1 MMCQDEPNKFPW
13 QWATDR
19 IARIHCKFLAVSI
32 TGPWCAEAGKDAV
45 GSGVPA
51 KIWLKWVLNLKSMYP
66 MVLINQ

>member
-45 GSGVPA
+45 GSGVP
-51 KIWLKWVLNLKSMYP
+51 VRYD
-66 MVLINQ
+66 